1 MTDTHSVSRVFTRS
15 CALNSLLTPAA
26 VQQIRTDL
34 PVVTEI
40 CHEASLLFQSF
51 LLNFPL
57 ASRALVKQD
66 VWYLFMTVITT
77 GSFPKPSTSK
87 GQRQLLHIFY
97 NGFLPECPQDR
108 SLVSVWENSLV
119 PYRNSLNLFLNAW
132 LQSQN
137 CNFIN
142 RKGLSPYL
150 ACRARQLA
158 SNVKTSL
165 PKICQ
170 SWTKNFIRA
179 HCRAL
184 DKTNVFTNNILSL
197 LPDEPLAQHEEVVVE
212 SVLEYLI
219 NFNLNNSRERFFL
232 LNACSKFIE
241 VPSQIFHSVK
251 TFPNIEGSSSKTKFI
266 KNTCLKRIF
275 KQCPYQKFN
284 INRKSLKNRFNK
296 ILLKTNGNEL
306 LLTFEGKNNDS
317 ENTDELDEPPKKKR
331 RSKNEMKSDPNANK
345 TRETQLKGTK
355 KCPVEDVDIQSKF
368 YLKAPLI
375 GVDLGQSRLCG
386 YFLNDNQC
394 GVIPCPTGRRYMTKP
409 SPSKHSPNQY
419 SVQNF
424 NQYLNH
430 WNLVRRKVYLE
441 SNRQKWKIIK
451 FDNRRRKERRFRES
465 LNKFQR
471 LAGHPEKLYL
481 AVGSANF
488 PSHCRKVNRYG
499 SARAFRN
506 WLCYQKDVK
515 PLSTSE
521 FNTSKMS
528 SCCMAENIQ
537 AGSWQMRI
545 CTECQIVYDR
555 DISAAKN
562 IQIKK
567 KAELWPERY
576 ICPEALLM
584 K

>member
-1 MTDTHSVSRVFTRS
+1 MHCWKKFR
-15 CALNSLLTPAA
+15 
-26 VQQIRTDL
+26 I
-34 PVVTEI
+34 I
-40 CHEASLLFQSF
+40 
-51 LLNFPL
+51 PL
-57 ASRALVKQD
+57 ASH
-66 VWYLFMTVITT
+66 
-77 GSFPKPSTSK
+77 K
-87 GQRQLLHIFY
+87 G
-97 NGFLPECPQDR
+97 
-108 SLVSVWENSLV
+108 
-119 PYRNSLNLFLNAW
+119 
-132 LQSQN
+132 
-137 CNFIN
+137 
-142 RKGLSPYL
+142 
-150 ACRARQLA
+150 
-158 SNVKTSL
+158 
-165 PKICQ
+165 
-170 SWTKNFIRA
+170 
-179 HCRAL
+179 
-184 DKTNVFTNNILSL
+184 
-197 LPDEPLAQHEEVVVE
+197 
-212 SVLEYLI
+212 
-219 NFNLNNSRERFFL
+219 
-232 LNACSKFIE
+232 SKFIE

-251 TFPNIEGSSSKTKFI
+251 KFPIIEGSSSKTKFI

-306 LLTFEGKNNDS
+306 LLTLEGKNDS

-355 KCPVEDVDIQSKF
+355 KMPRRRRRHPVEILPES
-368 YLKAPLI
+368 PLI

-499 SARAFRN
+499 SARAF
-506 WLCYQKDVK
+506 
-515 PLSTSE
+515 
-521 FNTSKMS
+521 
-528 SCCMAENIQ
+528 
-537 AGSWQMRI
+537 
-545 CTECQIVYDR
+545 
-555 DISAAKN
+555 
-562 IQIKK
+562 
-567 KAELWPERY
+567 
-576 ICPEALLM
+576 
-584 K
+584 

>member
-34 PVVTEI
+34 PLVTEI
-40 CHEASLLFQSF
+40 CHEASLLLQSF

-57 ASRALVKQD
+57 ASRALVEQD
-66 VWYLFMTVITT
+66 VWYLFMTVIT
-77 GSFPKPSTSK
+77 
-87 GQRQLLHIFY
+87 
-97 NGFLPECPQDR
+97 
-108 SLVSVWENSLV
+108 
-119 PYRNSLNLFLNAW
+119 
-132 LQSQN
+132 
-137 CNFIN
+137 
-142 RKGLSPYL
+142 
-150 ACRARQLA
+150 
-158 SNVKTSL
+158 
-165 PKICQ
+165 
-170 SWTKNFIRA
+170 
-179 HCRAL
+179 
-184 DKTNVFTNNILSL
+184 
-197 LPDEPLAQHEEVVVE
+197 
-212 SVLEYLI
+212 I

-232 LNACSKFIE
+232 LNACRFILNLLQRFPTTASLLSSHDKITFSSKEISELFLFNLKISQYLLTFFSHMHCWKKFRIIPLASHKGSKFIE
-241 VPSQIFHSVK
+241 VPSQIFHFVK
-251 TFPNIEGSSSKTKFI
+251 KFPIIEGLSSKTKFI
-266 KNTCLKRIF
+266 RNTCLKRVF

-284 INRKSLKNRFNK
+284 INRKSLKNRFKK

-331 RSKNEMKSDPNANK
+331 RSKNEMKSDPDANK

-355 KCPVEDVDIQSKF
+355 KMPRRRRRHPVEI
-368 YLKAPLI
+368 LPERPLI

-386 YFLNDNQC
+386 YFLDDNQC
-394 GVIPCPTGRRYMTKP
+394 GVIPCPTGRRYRTNP

-451 FDNRRRKERRFRES
+451 FDNRRRKERRFRET

-499 SARAFRN
+499 SARAFRK

-515 PLSTSE
+515 HLSTSE

-576 ICPEALLM
+576 ICPDALLRR
-584 K
+584 